1 MPATAVSPTTNFKS
15 GAATTNAG
23 TITTS
28 TKGAAKVT
36 VTKLQHWT
44 IKTEASISSLTTGK
58 NFFSETYATT
68 STTALTTRTASE

>member
-1 MPATAVSPTTNFKS
+1 MPGQKDGRKDRQTLFYRNMPATAASPTTNFKS

-36 VTKLQHWT
+36 VTKLQH
-44 IKTEASISSLTTGK
+44 
-58 NFFSETYATT
+58 
-68 STTALTTRTASE
+68 